1 MSDLPESAD
10 STETE
15 SAVHVHPAHPVLRM
29 TAPLVALGAS
39 WAASK
44 ALAAAYRSVTGQEP
58 PVPEDRGVS
67 FARVLTWTV
76 LTATTGAVIQMVVYR
91 AASRVLPDSDA

>member
-1 MSDLPESAD
+1 MSDLTETAD
-10 STETE
+10 STE
-15 SAVHVHPAHPVLRM
+15 AAHVHPAHPVLRM

-58 PVPEDRGVS
+58 PVPEDRAVS

-76 LTATTGAVIQMVVYR
+76 LTATTGAVIQLVVYR
-91 AASRVLPDSDA
+91 AAGRVLPDSAD

>member
-1 MSDLPESAD
+1 MSDVTAS
-10 STETE
+10 STEE
-15 SAVHVHPAHPVLRM
+15 VHSHPAHPVLRM

-44 ALAAAYRSVTGQEP
+44 ALAVAYRSITGQEP
-58 PVPEDRGVS
+58 PVPEDRTVT

-91 AASRVLPDSDA
+91 AAGRVLTDSGD